1 MGLAPV
7 SRVAPPGHQVG
18 DGVCK
23 VTGPFG
29 GPVAEPSA
37 EALKD
42 LHRRMVRIR
51 LFEEEAGRL
60 LKKLEY
66 RASSTSTLGKRRSL
80 PESALRFGTAIRSVP
95 PTGVMGTL
103 SLWEATSI
111 G

>member
-1 MGLAPV
+1 M
-7 SRVAPPGHQVG
+7 
-18 DGVCK
+18 CK

-60 LKKLEY
+60 FEKARIPGFIHLYVLKLSLI
-66 RASSTSTLGKRRSL
+66 RSSRVSS
-80 PESALRFGTAIRSVP
+80 LRFGTAIRSVP

-103 SLWEATSI
+103 SLWEATST